1 MQRPPITPTLQ
12 IPVHIPVPTFTATL
26 PLLPQ
31 HPVTPATATPPM
43 TFAPTQVDIVADQD
57 RSKLSP
63 TSMLPS
69 LKYIDDP
76 SLFDLDALTCH
87 ACNKS
92 FKNTRA
98 FKLHRDRHQ
107 VHNLFLLLNAHLKFC
122 LYFQLN
128 KCSFCGDYNR
138 TSLVCLIIS
147 IE

>member
-1 MQRPPITPTLQ
+1 MMPTSLPPP
-12 IPVHIPVPTFTATL
+12 L
-26 PLLPQ
+26 PLMQQQQQQHIVAPVTAVVGTLASPAIPQ
-31 HPVTPATATPPM
+31 HDVTGE
-43 TFAPTQVDIVADQD
+43 D

-63 TSMLPS
+63 TSMLPT

-107 VHNLFLLLNAHLKFC
+107 V
-122 LYFQLN
+122 QL
-128 KCSFCGDYNR
+128 SFIR
-138 TSLVCLIIS
+138 ILT
-147 IE
+147 

>member
-1 MQRPPITPTLQ
+1 MSND
-12 IPVHIPVPTFTATL
+12 
-26 PLLPQ
+26 
-31 HPVTPATATPPM
+31 VT
-43 TFAPTQVDIVADQD
+43 DQD

-107 VHNLFLLLNAHLKFC
+107 VKKNFHKLLANWSMNIQITNAYWIKL
-122 LYFQLN
+122 
-128 KCSFCGDYNR
+128 S
-138 TSLVCLIIS
+138 
-147 IE
+147 E

>member
-1 MQRPPITPTLQ
+1 MIESFSLLSQEEDEIEEVGSIPRVTPPIQQQQSLMATTMMPTSLPP
-12 IPVHIPVPTFTATL
+12 PV

-31 HPVTPATATPPM
+31 PQLQQHIVTPVTAAAATLASPATPHHDVTGE
-43 TFAPTQVDIVADQD
+43 D

-63 TSMLPS
+63 TSMLPT

-107 VHNLFLLLNAHLKFC
+107 VRKMFFL
-122 LYFQLN
+122 
-128 KCSFCGDYNR
+128 
-138 TSLVCLIIS
+138 
-147 IE
+147 